1 MNRRGLLLCA
11 GALALA
17 GCATVP
23 SPEMAIGTGADPSEL
38 EALYAVTP
46 ARDGLTV
53 RVASGGCTRKEDFA
67 FYVDRKGAL
76 PSLAFGR
83 RRLDTCRSF
92 VAAKADLVFTWAE
105 LGLAPNAQFA
115 LLNPLTAFPGP

>member
-17 GCATVP
+17 GCATGPLP
-23 SPEMAIGTGADPSEL
+23 STTGKGADPSEL

-46 ARDGLTV
+46 GRDGLVV
-53 RVASGGCTRKEDFA
+53 RVASNGCTTKEDFA
-67 FYVDRKGAL
+67 FYVERKGAL
-76 PSLAFGR
+76 PALAFGR

-92 VAAKADLVFTWAE
+92 VAAEADLAFSWAE
-105 LGLAPNAQFA
+105 LGLTPRDQFA
-115 LLNPLTAFPGP
+115 LLNPLTTFPGP